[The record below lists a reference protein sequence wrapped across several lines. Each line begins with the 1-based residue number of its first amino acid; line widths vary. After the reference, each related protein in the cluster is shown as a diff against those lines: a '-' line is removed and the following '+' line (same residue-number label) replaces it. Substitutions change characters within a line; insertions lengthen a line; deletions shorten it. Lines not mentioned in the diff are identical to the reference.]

1 MHQVRRTPRTIFL
14 ALSLLAASIA
24 VSLLLLARYGDLL
37 PLTPFQ
43 GWTAEQP
50 ASNPA
55 APNDDSPLG
64 QAQQNWANAR
74 LSHYRFVLERSCF
87 CGPDARRPVIIEVR
101 DGVTTSITYAD
112 DGTAAPRDMYEA
124 YATIDAL
131 FARVHDTMQQ
141 PGSLTNATFHPELGY
156 PTQATIDNLPGATDD
171 EDYITVRDVEA
182 LQ

>member
-1 MHQVRRTPRTIFL
+1 MHQVRRNPRTTFL

-24 VSLLLLARYGDLL
+24 VCWLLLTRYGALL
-37 PLTPFQ
+37 PVTPFQ

-50 ASNPA
+50 ASNPTV
-55 APNDDSPLG
+55 PNDQSPLA
-64 QAQQNWANAR
+64 QAQQHWVNAS

-87 CGPDARRPVIIEVR
+87 CGPDARRPVIIEVK

-112 DGTAAPRDMYEA
+112 DGTAAPRDVYDA
-124 YATIDAL
+124 YATIEKL
-131 FARVHDTMQQ
+131 FTRVQGTMQQ